1 MFRSANPFNKSGYRN
16 RLLGRHE
23 MYRPSSCISKRIRQF
38 FAARFMNIILFTTVH
53 GRPGSLNL
61 SRPQFFMP
69 FLAGVMLFCS
79 LLMYTG
85 YKLAGTAGSDEP
97 AVAFNDWRAD
107 MESQRRA
114 VDQARRSSQAHL
126 DALALRLAQL
136 QAQVMRLDGMGQRLV
151 EVAKL
156 DKGEFDFEQLP
167 AQGGPVEA
175 TELHTY
181 EPPDF
186 MHELDELSAQLDD
199 RERQL
204 SVLENLVLD
213 RSLSEQGYPSGRP
226 VTSGWLS
233 SHFGK
238 RTDPFT
244 GRPSRHEGVDFAGKL
259 GADVVASAAGVVT
272 WSGKRS
278 GYGNLVEINHGNGFV
293 TRYGHNQK
301 NLVSVGDTVKK
312 GQVIGKMGSSGRST
326 GPHVHYEV
334 HRNGRA
340 VDPSRYLSASR

>member
-1 MFRSANPFNKSGYRN
+1 
-16 RLLGRHE
+16 
-23 MYRPSSCISKRIRQF
+23 
-38 FAARFMNIILFTTVH
+38 MNIILFTTVH

-61 SRPQFFMP
+61 SRPQFFIP
-69 FLAGVMLFCS
+69 VLAGVMLFCS
-79 LLMYTG
+79 LLMYAG
-85 YKLAGTAGSDEP
+85 YKLGGTAVTDRPS
-97 AVAFNDWRAD
+97 VAFTDWRAD

-226 VTSGWLS
+226 VNNGWLS

-259 GADVVASAAGVVT
+259 GSDVVASAAGVVT

-301 NLVSVGDTVKK
+301 NLVNVGDTVKK
-312 GQVIGKMGSSGRST
+312 GQVVAKMGSSGRST